1 MTREMKNSGVEWIG
15 DIPREWK
22 IRKIKNVCSIYTGN
36 SIKDNEKNNFTDS
49 TNAIPYIATKE
60 IDVSSSKINY
70 NNGMYIKRD
79 DENFKVAPKKSTI
92 MCIEGGSA
100 GKKIAYLNQDVC
112 FVNKL
117 CCFSAKSL
125 DDKFLYYYLKSPS
138 FNSEFELHISGLI
151 GGVSQGELREFAIPV
166 PPLPEQERIADFLD
180 SKVTEIDKIIS
191 ETKASIEN
199 YKEYKQSVI
208 TEAVTKGLDK
218 NVPMKETDSE
228 WIGQIPSHWKY
239 TRIQDLYELIDIR
252 NTDPNALLL
261 SLYTA
266 IGVRPR
272 NELEEKGNKAITV
285 IDYKKVQ
292 KNDVIVNKLLAWM
305 VAIGYS
311 DYEGVTSPDYDV
323 YRSKENA
330 NVVRGYY
337 DNYFRHTLFKN
348 DCYKYGHGI
357 MLMRWRTYPEE
368 LLRIKVPNPPYQEQI
383 SISKYLNNKCMEIDK
398 LILEKDKLITNLE
411 EYKKSLIYEYVT
423 GKKDVLMSK
432 KNNTIIAAPI
442 YPAVYN
448 AKKSRFAQAVLMSK
462 ILATSNNNKGRVKL
476 EKTLYMI
483 EQHIG
488 FNFET
493 EYTREAA
500 GPFDKSL
507 YSCEAI
513 ISKNNKWFNINSSNY
528 GVSYKTTKDVDK
540 YKKYYNDYF
549 ANYNTEI
556 ERIIA
561 IFDNFD
567 TDQAEIIATLYGAW
581 NDFLIDKK
589 TFTDDD
595 IVNDILNNW
604 HKSKRRFSK
613 DVWLRAMDKMRTLNL
628 VPKGYGK
635 KTVIK
640 EV

>member
-15 DIPREWK
+15 DIPSEWCTK
-22 IRKIKNVCSIYTGN
+22 PIN
-36 SIKDNEKNNFTDS
+36 SCFKERNEKVSDYDWQPLSVTKNGIVKQLETAAKSDAHDARKKVCTGDFVINSRSDRKQSCGVSNYDGSVSLINIVLKNNSSLTTEYIKFSLKNYGFAEEFYKWGTGIVDDLWS
-49 TNAIPYIATKE
+49 TNYQR
-60 IDVSSSKINY
+60 
-70 NNGMYIKRD
+70 M
-79 DENFKVAPKKSTI
+79 
-92 MCIEGGSA
+92 
-100 GKKIAYLNQDVC
+100 KKIM
-112 FVNKL
+112 
-117 CCFSAKSL
+117 
-125 DDKFLYYYLKSPS
+125 
-138 FNSEFELHISGLI
+138 
-151 GGVSQGELREFAIPV
+151 IPV
-166 PPLPEQERIADFLD
+166 PPLPEQKRIADFLD
-180 SKVTEIDKIIS
+180 NKVTEIDKIIS

-199 YKEYKQSVI
+199 YKEYKQAVI

-218 NVPMKETDSE
+218 NVPMKDSGIE
-228 WIGQIPSHWKY
+228 WIGEIPCEWKVSKIKYVSIFSPSCDISALNEDSEITY
-239 TRIQDLYELIDIR
+239 TPMEFIKSGYFINNITSLGNIASSLNVYQDGDIVMAKVTPCFENGNIAIMKQLASGFGFGSSELFVFRPIDIETKYMFYWLR
-252 NTDPNALLL
+252 NILFVKRA
-261 SLYTA
+261 TA
-266 IGVRPR
+266 TMTGTGGLKRVSSYF
-272 NELEEKGNKAITV
+272 L
-285 IDYKKVQ
+285 
-292 KNDVIVNKLLAWM
+292 KNDAILL
-305 VAIGYS
+305 
-311 DYEGVTSPDYDV
+311 P
-323 YRSKENA
+323 
-330 NVVRGYY
+330 
-337 DNYFRHTLFKN
+337 TL
-348 DCYKYGHGI
+348 D
-357 MLMRWRTYPEE
+357 
-368 LLRIKVPNPPYQEQI
+368 EQKI
-383 SISKYLNNKCMEIDK
+383 IAKYLDNKCAEIDS
-398 LILEKDKLITNLE
+398 LIAEKEKLITNLE

-423 GKKDVLMSK
+423 GKKDVLMP
-432 KNNTIIAAPI
+432 KNNDNIIISVIPI

-476 EKTLYMI
+476 EKTLYVI

-528 GVSYKTTKDVDK
+528 GVSYKATKNVDK

-595 IVNDILNNW
+595 VVNDILNNW

-613 DVWLRAMDKMRTLNL
+613 DVWLRAMDKMRALNL

-635 KTVIK
+635 KTITK

>member
-1 MTREMKNSGVEWIG
+1 MEPFDLLLNPMDLYSGA
-15 DIPREWK
+15 
-22 IRKIKNVCSIYTGN
+22 NCSISKVYGVISPAYIN
-36 SIKDNEKNNFTDS
+36 LKANKNYYPVFYD
-49 TNAIPYIATKE
+49 Y
-60 IDVSSSKINY
+60 Y
-70 NNGMYIKRD
+70 
-79 DENFKVAPKKSTI
+79 FKTQYWA
-92 MCIEGGSA
+92 MA
-100 GKKIAYLNQDVC
+100 FFAHGK
-112 FVNKL
+112 
-117 CCFSAKSL
+117 
-125 DDKFLYYYLKSPS
+125 
-138 FNSEFELHISGLI
+138 
-151 GGVSQGELREFAIPV
+151 GVSYDNRWTLSTETLMNYYIPV
-166 PPLPEQERIADFLD
+166 PTLHEQKRIADFLD

-218 NVPMKETDSE
+218 NVPTKDSGVE
-228 WIGQIPSHWKY
+228 WIGKIPCEWKVSKIKYVSIFSPSCDISVLNEDSEITY
-239 TRIQDLYELIDIR
+239 TPMEFIKSGYFINNITTLGNIASSLNVYQDGDIVMAKVTPCFENGNIAIMKQLASGFGFGSSELFVFRPIDIETKYMFYWLR
-252 NTDPNALLL
+252 NILFVKRA
-261 SLYTA
+261 TA
-266 IGVRPR
+266 TMTGTGGLKRVSSYF
-272 NELEEKGNKAITV
+272 L
-285 IDYKKVQ
+285 
-292 KNDVIVNKLLAWM
+292 KNDAILL
-305 VAIGYS
+305 
-311 DYEGVTSPDYDV
+311 P
-323 YRSKENA
+323 
-330 NVVRGYY
+330 
-337 DNYFRHTLFKN
+337 TL
-348 DCYKYGHGI
+348 D
-357 MLMRWRTYPEE
+357 
-368 LLRIKVPNPPYQEQI
+368 EQKI
-383 SISKYLNNKCMEIDK
+383 IAKYLDNKCAEIDS
-398 LILEKDKLITNLE
+398 LIAEKEKLITNLE

-432 KNNTIIAAPI
+432 NNDNIIISVIPI

-476 EKTLYMI
+476 EKTLYVI

-513 ISKNNKWFNINSSNY
+513 ISKNNKWFNIISSNY
-528 GVSYKTTKDVDK
+528 GVSYKATKNVNK

-595 IVNDILNNW
+595 VVNDILNNW

-613 DVWLRAMDKMRTLNL
+613 DVWLRAMDKMRALNL

-635 KTVIK
+635 KTVIE